1 MRRAVLRFSI
11 RSRRRKARL
20 VVDFMARYG
29 VRSVVLSGA
38 LGSGTQINESIV
50 ERAVIDAAQL
60 ALVCDITLHRPSPWK
75 VVLADG
81 RALPFKD
88 QSLDLALANAVIE
101 HVGSEADQVKFVSE
115 HARVGRHWIIT
126 TPNRWFPVEAHTST
140 LLRHWSSAWRKSDPS
155 GTPRRESRLSD
166 ECVGQP
172 TDRPTK
178 DSPLRNRGRERHRI
192 SD

>member
-140 LLRHWSSAWRKSDPS
+140 LLRHWSSAWRDDRSEF
-155 GTPRRESRLSD
+155 TRLLSAP
-166 ECVGQP
+166 EFRALLPEGSYIHG
-172 TDRPTK
+172 RPWSATFTA
-178 DSPLRNRGRERHRI
+178 SSAPL
-192 SD
+192 S